1 MTRTAIKSQMLLRT
15 DGSQDELMMYGSMTG
30 QHFDGDPCVIAST
43 ESMGEAA
50 TFVYLPLEDAVADI
64 MDEMDAKPAD
74 EMEALIRAAVERGIA
89 SGRKKREED
98 GRL

>member
-1 MTRTAIKSQMLLRT
+1 MGRTVIEDKMLLAT
-15 DGSQDELMMYGSMTG
+15 DGAEDELKMYGSMTG
-30 QHFDGDPCVIAST
+30 PRFDGEPCVIAST

-50 TFVYLPLEDAVADI
+50 TFVYLPLEDAVEDI

>member
-1 MTRTAIKSQMLLRT
+1 MIEDKMLLAT
-15 DGSQDELMMYGSMTG
+15 DGAEDELKMYGSMTG
-30 QHFDGDPCVIAST
+30 PRFDGEPCVIAAT
-43 ESMGEAA
+43 ESMSEAA
-50 TFVYLPLEDAVADI
+50 TFVYLPLERAVAEI

-89 SGRKKREED
+89 SGRKKREEE

>member
-1 MTRTAIKSQMLLRT
+1 MGRTVIEDRMLLAT
-15 DGSQDELMMYGSMTG
+15 DGAEDELKMYGSMTG
-30 QHFDGDPCVIAST
+30 PRFDGEPCVIAAT
-43 ESMGEAA
+43 DSMSEAA
-50 TFVYLPLEDAVADI
+50 TFVYLPLERAVAEI

-74 EMEALIRAAVERGIA
+74 EMAALIRAAVERGIA

>member
-1 MTRTAIKSQMLLRT
+1 MGRAVIEDKMLLAT
-15 DGSQDELMMYGSMTG
+15 DGAEDELKMYGSMTG
-30 QHFDGDPCVIAST
+30 PRFDGEPCVIAAT
-43 ESMGEAA
+43 ESMSEAA
-50 TFVYLPLEDAVADI
+50 TFVYLPLERAVAEI

-89 SGRKKREED
+89 SGRKKREEE